1 MRIFYIALLIS
12 IISSVRAEDTGFICE
27 IPGQFEEQ
35 KNLKVCH
42 IRGAPRFQIRSFF
55 EHRSKGGGV
64 ISMFKNFGA
73 NFV

>member
-1 MRIFYIALLIS
+1 MTEQIVGS
-12 IISSVRAEDTGFICE
+12 DSVILVDWLDADG
-27 IPGQFEEQ
+27 
-35 KNLKVCH
+35 V
-42 IRGAPRFQIRSFF
+42 RGAPRYQIRSFF

>member
-1 MRIFYIALLIS
+1 MGQAWTWRSLLEAVCSHWAGIF
-12 IISSVRAEDTGFICE
+12 CQN
-27 IPGQFEEQ
+27 GQ
-35 KNLKVCH
+35 KDNDMKSL
-42 IRGAPRFQIRSFF
+42 RGALRYQIRSFF

>member
-1 MRIFYIALLIS
+1 MKMMVLMTMVDGDAMKVKHLGQLIHVYALT
-12 IISSVRAEDTGFICE
+12 V
-27 IPGQFEEQ
+27 Q
-35 KNLKVCH
+35 V
-42 IRGAPRFQIRSFF
+42 RGAPRYQIRSFF